1 MQVWITVLLM
11 AMLIPVITLLIG
23 ILAKNN
29 IPRRINW
36 FWGYRTQLSMKNAD
50 TWQFANACMGKI
62 LVPGGVILLLL
73 VPVAM
78 LFLLG
83 KSDDTV
89 ATFGAMIMCA
99 GMLPVLAVIPY
110 TEKKLRQTFD
120 KDGNRI

>member
-1 MQVWITVLLM
+1 MQVWITVLVV
-11 AMLIPVITLLIG
+11 AMLIPAITLLIG
-23 ILAKNN
+23 ILAKHN
-29 IPRRINW
+29 IPRRVNW
-36 FWGYRTQLSMKNAD
+36 FWGYRTPLSMKNAD

-62 LVPGGVILLLL
+62 LVPCGAVFLVL

-83 KSDDTV
+83 KSEDTI
-89 ATFGAMIMCA
+89 ATFGAMIPCA
-99 GMLPVLAVIPY
+99 AMLPVLWTIPY

>member
-50 TWQFANACMGKI
+50 TWQFQ
-62 LVPGGVILLLL
+62 L
-73 VPVAM
+73 
-78 LFLLG
+78 
-83 KSDDTV
+83 
-89 ATFGAMIMCA
+89 
-99 GMLPVLAVIPY
+99 
-110 TEKKLRQTFD
+110 
-120 KDGNRI
+120 